1 MLRCKGVF
9 CFCFSMKK
17 FTDRY
22 EKQQTWLEED
32 IYYLSKLEKIID
44 VEAMI
49 ETLKSRCICDCQ
61 MYDDSDVKLAFVR
74 WFEAKVEHMS
84 NDIYNVVEADDNVFQ
99 LNLPSL

>member
-1 MLRCKGVF
+1 MLR
-9 CFCFSMKK
+9 FCFSMKE

-49 ETLKSRCICDCQ
+49 ETLKFRCICDCQ

-74 WFEAKVEHMS
+74 WFKAQIEHMS
-84 NDIYNVVEADDNVFQ
+84 NDIYNVVEADDEVFQ
-99 LNLPSL
+99 LNLTSL